1 VLQQGSPL
9 VVTAATICNHAS
21 IVIGARCE
29 ERFSFTQQGDAVFS
43 CVASYK
49 EHTMKTKNYLALND
63 VREKIAELQDEAQA
77 IVNLAIEEDRD
88 LTDDEKNRVD
98 SIFDTVGQAADG
110 SDKATG
116 LRADEDRMIRLEAE
130 KQRIAAA
137 RAVRNVD
144 VNGPTVGDEKP
155 KVNAKPRARRNLK
168 AFKGP
173 DAEQR
178 AYDSGQ
184 WIKANVFGS
193 ADAVQ
198 YCNDNGLFIR
208 NAANEGTDSAGGYLT
223 PSPLSNAIVD
233 VREIYGVA
241 RKICRV
247 IPMTS
252 DALNIPK
259 RSSGLTVYY
268 PGEATAITESQKV
281 WATIALA
288 PVKRSTLTKISNE
301 LINDAVINV
310 ADDIALEVG
319 RALGVQE
326 DAELIL
332 GDGSGTYGSET
343 GLGHSL
349 GAGGTYE
356 MSSGETAWT
365 DVTLAHLHGA
375 VGTLPEK
382 FIPGASWLM
391 SRAFFS
397 QVVQKLMYAAGG
409 NTVADVAG
417 GSGMQ
422 LFGYPINFS
431 DQMPSSGAG
440 KVAAYFGDFAGSVVI
455 GDREGV
461 EVAFSGDYAFNE
473 DVTTARGSARY
484 DINVHGAGGS
494 SAEGYVGLFQAAS

>member
-1 VLQQGSPL
+1 
-9 VVTAATICNHAS
+9 
-21 IVIGARCE
+21 
-29 ERFSFTQQGDAVFS
+29 
-43 CVASYK
+43 
-49 EHTMKTKNYLALND
+49 MKTKNYLALND

-144 VNGPTVGDEKP
+144 VNGPTVGDETP
-155 KVNAKPRARRNLK
+155 KVHAKPRARRNLK

-178 AYDSGQ
+178 AYESGQ

-208 NAANEGTDSAGGYLT
+208 NAATEGTDSAGGYLT

-233 VREIYGVA
+233 VRELYGVS
-241 RKICRV
+241 RKVCRV

-268 PGEATAITESQKV
+268 PGEASAITLSDKV

-310 ADDIALEVG
+310 ADDIALEIG

-326 DAELIL
+326 DNELVN
-332 GDGSGTYGSET
+332 GDGSSTYGSET
-343 GLGHSL
+343 GLISAL
-349 GAGGTYE
+349 GAAGKHTLD
-356 MSSGETAWT
+356 SGETGWSSVALS
-365 DVTLAHLHGA
+365 DLHSL

-382 FIPGASWLM
+382 YVPGASWLM
-391 SRAFFS
+391 SRSFFS
-397 QVVQKLMYAAGG
+397 QIVQKLMYAAGG

-417 GSGMQ
+417 GSGAQ
-422 LFGYPINFS
+422 LLGYPVDFS
-431 DQMPSSGAG
+431 DQMPAN
-440 KVAAYFGDFAGSVVI
+440 AADKCAALFGDFNGAVVI

-461 EVAFSGDYAFNE
+461 DVAFSGDYAFNE

-484 DINVHGAGGS
+484 DINVHAGGDGS
-494 SAEGYVGLFQAAS
+494 NADGYVGMFTAAS